1 LISVNGFRFFI
12 SIIGEMKN
20 MQGLRL
26 QPLGIDTQREY
37 VIYMRSDCHVC
48 RAEGFEAQTRLE
60 VTLHDRHIIATLNV
74 VHSNLLTIN
83 EASLSTSAWHALA
96 ATSGDIITVAHAA
109 TLDSLSAMRSKIYG
123 HRLDS
128 RALDDIIGDVAAGHY
143 SDLHIAAFLS
153 ACAGGRMDLQETIDL
168 THSMVKVGER
178 IAWGHS
184 PIADKH
190 CVGGLPGNRT
200 TPIVVAIVAAAGV
213 TIPKTSSRSITSP
226 AGTADV
232 METLTKVE
240 LDLATMR
247 RVVEREGGCLVWGGA
262 LTLSPAD
269 DVLIRVERPLDLDSD
284 AQLVASVLSKKI
296 AAGATHA
303 LIDIPV
309 GPTAKVRTEL
319 DAHRLQGLLEQV
331 AIAHGLRIRVLRT
344 QGEQPV
350 GRGIGPALEARD
362 VLAVLRGTAD
372 APIDLRMRA
381 LDLAGEL
388 LEFCGHSLPGSGRPE
403 ATRLL
408 DSGAAWIKLQAICEA
423 QGGLREPDVAWLR
436 EPVTAQCSGYVS
448 SIDSRCL
455 ARVAKLAGAPNDPT
469 AGLDLHVQ
477 IGDFVEFGA
486 PLFTLH
492 ADTPG
497 ELAYSKQYLATHPFI
512 TLSDSL
518 SS

>member
-1 LISVNGFRFFI
+1 MNLH
-12 SIIGEMKN
+12 
-20 MQGLRL
+20 GLRL

-37 VIYMRSDCHVC
+37 VIYMRRDCHVC

-60 VTLHDRHIIATLNV
+60 VVLRDRHIIATLNV
-74 VHSNLLTIN
+74 VHSNLLAVDQ
-83 EASLSTSAWHALA
+83 ASLSTSAWRALA
-96 ATSGDIITVAHAA
+96 AAPGDTITIAHAP

-123 HRLDS
+123 HRLDAQ
-128 RALDDIIGDVAAGHY
+128 ALDAIIGDVAAGHY
-143 SDLHIAAFLS
+143 SDLHIAAFVS

-168 THSMVKVGER
+168 TGSMVRAGER
-178 IAWGHS
+178 IAWGRS

-232 METLTKVE
+232 METLTRVD
-240 LDLATMR
+240 LDVTAMR
-247 RVVEREGGCLVWGGA
+247 RVVEREGGCVVWGGA

-303 LIDIPV
+303 VIDIPV
-309 GPTAKVRTEL
+309 GPTAKVRSQA
-319 DAHRLQGLLEQV
+319 DANRLQALLEQV
-331 AIAHGLRIRVLRT
+331 AAAHGLQVRVVRT
-344 QGEQPV
+344 RGGQPV
-350 GRGIGPALEARD
+350 GRGIGPALEAHD
-362 VLAVLRGTAD
+362 VLSVLRGAAS
-372 APIDLRMRA
+372 APVDLRMRA
-381 LDLAGEL
+381 LLLAGTL
-388 LEFCGHSLPGSGRPE
+388 LEFCGHSIPGTGKSE
-403 ATRLL
+403 AWRLL
-408 DSGAAWIKLQAICEA
+408 DSGAAWAKFQAICEA
-423 QGGLREPDVAWLR
+423 QGGLREPGVAPLR
-436 EPVTAQCSGYVS
+436 EPVVAQRTGHVS

-455 ARVAKLAGAPNDPT
+455 ARVAKLAGAPGDPT

-477 IGDFVEFGA
+477 LGDKVHLGM

-492 ADTPG
+492 SETPG
-497 ELAYSKQYLATHPFI
+497 ELAYAKQYLATHPFI
-512 TLSDSL
+512 ALSDTVAP
-518 SS
+518 

>member
-1 LISVNGFRFFI
+1 MLFVS
-12 SIIGEMKN
+12 SIGRMKN

-26 QPLGIDTQREY
+26 QPLGIDTHREF
-37 VIYMRSDCHVC
+37 VIYMRGDCDVC

-60 VTLHDRHIIATLNV
+60 VSLGDRHIIATLNV
-74 VHSNLLTIN
+74 VHSNLLAID

-96 ATSGDIITVAHAA
+96 ATSGDTVTVAHAA

-123 HRLDS
+123 HRLD
-128 RALDDIIGDVAAGHY
+128 AQELDAIIGDIAAGHY

-168 THSMVKVGER
+168 THSMVKAGER
-178 IAWGHS
+178 IAWGRS

-226 AGTADV
+226 AGTADM
-232 METLTKVE
+232 METLTNVE
-240 LDLATMR
+240 MDLATMR
-247 RVVEREGGCLVWGGA
+247 RVVEREGGCIIWGGS

-269 DVLIRVERPLDLDSD
+269 DVLIRVARPLDLDSD

-296 AAGATHA
+296 SAGASHV
-303 LIDIPV
+303 LIDLPV
-309 GPTAKVRTEL
+309 GPTAKVRSTA
-319 DAHRLQGLLEQV
+319 DAFRLQSLLEQV
-331 AIAHGLRIRVLRT
+331 GAAHGLQVRVLRT
-344 QGEQPV
+344 EGIQPI

-362 VLAVLRGTAD
+362 VLAVLQGTAD
-372 APIDLRMRA
+372 APMDLRVRA

-388 LEFCGHSLPGSGRPE
+388 LEFCGHSTPGSGRSE
-403 ATRLL
+403 AARLL
-408 DSGAAWIKLQAICEA
+408 ESGAAWIKLQAICEA
-423 QGGLREPDVAWLR
+423 QGGLREPGLARLR
-436 EPVTAQCSGYVS
+436 EPVNAQRTGYVS
-448 SIDSRCL
+448 SIDSRNL
-455 ARVAKLAGAPNDPT
+455 ARVAKLAGAPSDPT

-477 IGDFVEFGA
+477 LGDFVESGA

-497 ELAYSKQYLATHPFI
+497 ELAYSKQYLANHPFI
-512 TLSDSL
+512 ALSDTMPS
-518 SS
+518 